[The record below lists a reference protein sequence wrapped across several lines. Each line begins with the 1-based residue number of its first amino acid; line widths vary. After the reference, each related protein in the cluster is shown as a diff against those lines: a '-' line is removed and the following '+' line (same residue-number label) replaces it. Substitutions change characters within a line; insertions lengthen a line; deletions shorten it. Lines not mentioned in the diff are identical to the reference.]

1 MVSTNGSTTY
11 FSFEAFAGLK
21 HYTPFCAQDFHPGGL
36 CKWRAPPVLPRTSVM
51 RLLRVWS
58 IIPLFMHKISTRV
71 VCVNGEHPP
80 GSTPYFSY
88 EAFESLKHYTPLYAQ
103 DFHPGGL
110 CKWWAPPVLPRT
122 LVMRLL
128 QVWSII
134 PLLYAQ
140 DFHPGGLCKWCAP
153 PVLPRT
159 SVMRLL
165 RVWSIIPLFMHKIST
180 RVVCVNGKCLC
191 CLVLPFFS

>member
-11 FSFEAFAGLK
+11 FSYEAFAGLK
-21 HYTPFCAQDFHPGGL
+21 HYTPFC
-36 CKWRAPPVLPRTSVM
+36 
-51 RLLRVWS
+51 
-58 IIPLFMHKISTRV
+58 
-71 VCVNGEHPP
+71 
-80 GSTPYFSY
+80 
-88 EAFESLKHYTPLYAQ
+88 AQ

-159 SVMRLL
+159 SVIRLL

-191 CLVLPFFS
+191 CLVLPFFRRNGRYLISVTADNVIEREEASIYIAIIDDPKWSAPEVTIYGPYRTSVSWNHKAAIVDQ